1 MNGFKYLMT
10 MEQAPETTD
19 LVYGP
24 SYQAY
29 GPEDI
34 DMQAIDKLIDLMG
47 PITQANQV
55 VEEL

>member
-1 MNGFKYLMT
+1 